1 MGILRVVNLG
11 VEVGERKILKNVN
24 LYIKSG
30 ETFVLFGPNGS
41 GKSTLLNA
49 IIGNPTYRVVSG
61 RIMFKKIDVTNLPT
75 NERTKLGIG
84 IAFQNPPK
92 ISGVKLIDVLRF
104 CARIG
109 GYTEEKILELA
120 EKMNM
125 VNHLYREINVGFS
138 GGEVKRSELLQLMLM
153 NPDLILLDEPDSGV
167 DLENVALI
175 GEAIN
180 ELLERDKNAESREKS
195 GIIITHQG
203 HILDYVDADYAAIL
217 YNGRIACIGEPED
230 ILNQIRN
237 HGYEGC
243 MARCLR
249 NMNENSG

>member
-11 VEVGERKILKNVN
+11 VEVGEKKILKNVN
-24 LYIKSG
+24 LYIKPG

-49 IIGNPTYRVVSG
+49 IIGNPAYRVVSG
-61 RIMFKKIDVTNLPT
+61 RIMFKKVDVTNLPT
-75 NERTKLGIG
+75 NERVKLGIG

-92 ISGVKLIDVLRF
+92 INGVRLIDVLRY
-104 CARIG
+104 CAKVG
-109 GYTEEKILELA
+109 GYSEDTIMELA
-120 EKMNM
+120 EKMKM
-125 VNHLYREINVGFS
+125 TDHLYREINVGFS

-180 ELLERDKNAESREKS
+180 ELLERDKDAESREKS
-195 GIIITHQG
+195 GVIITHQG

-217 YNGRIACIGEPED
+217 YNGRIACIGDPGD
-230 ILNQIRN
+230 ILNQIRSE
-237 HGYEGC
+237 GYEGC
-243 MARCLR
+243 MVRCLK
-249 NMNENSG
+249 NMENSE

>member
-11 VEVGERKILKNVN
+11 VEVGEKKILKNVN
-24 LYIKSG
+24 LFIKPG

-49 IIGNPTYRVVSG
+49 IIGNPAYRVVSG

-75 NERTKLGIG
+75 NERAKLGIG

-92 ISGVKLIDVLRF
+92 INGVKLIDVLRY
-104 CARIG
+104 CAKVG
-109 GYTEEKILELA
+109 GYSEESILELA
-120 EKMNM
+120 EKMKM
-125 VNHLYREINVGFS
+125 TDHLYREINVGFS

-180 ELLERDKNAESREKS
+180 ELLERDKDAESREKS

-230 ILNQIRN
+230 ILNQIRSE
-237 HGYEGC
+237 GYEGC
-243 MARCLR
+243 MAKCLR
-249 NMNENSG
+249 NMENLE

>member
-11 VEVGERKILKNVN
+11 VEVEDRKILQNVN
-24 LYIKSG
+24 LFIKEG

-49 IIGNPTYRVVSG
+49 IIGNPAYRVVSG
-61 RIMFKKIDVTNLPT
+61 RIMFKKVDITNLPA
-75 NERTKLGIG
+75 NERVKLGIG
-84 IAFQNPPK
+84 ISFQNPPK
-92 ISGVKLIDVLRF
+92 ISGVKLIDVLRY

-109 GYTEEKILELA
+109 GYSEEKIMELA

-125 VNHLYREINVGFS
+125 QDHLYREINVGFS
-138 GGEVKRSELLQLMLM
+138 GGEIKRSELLQLMLM

-175 GEAIN
+175 GKAIN
-180 ELLERDKNAESREKS
+180 ELLERDRSADERRKA

-217 YNGRIACIGEPED
+217 YKGRIACIGEPSD

-243 MARCLR
+243 LEKCLR
-249 NMNENSG
+249 NMRE

>member
-1 MGILRVVNLG
+1 MGVLRVVNLG
-11 VEVGERKILKNVN
+11 VKVGERKILKNVN
-24 LYIKSG
+24 LFIKEG

-49 IIGNPTYRVVSG
+49 VIGNPSYKVTSG
-61 RIMFKKIDVTNLPT
+61 RILFKKIDVTNLPT
-75 NERTKLGIG
+75 NERVKLGMG

-92 ISGVKLIDVLRF
+92 ISGVKLIDVLRY
-104 CARIG
+104 CARVG
-109 GYTEEKILELA
+109 GYSEDKIMELA
-120 EKMNM
+120 EAMKMA
-125 VNHLYREINVGFS
+125 NHLYREINVGFS

-153 NPDLILLDEPDSGV
+153 NPDLVLLDEPDSGV

-175 GEAIN
+175 GDAIRKI
-180 ELLERDKNAESREKS
+180 LERDKSEEERTKS

-243 MARCLR
+243 LAKCLR
-249 NMNENSG
+249 NMKNSE